1 MYTIQKNLNRLSNY
15 QPTFFLDPKEQNE
28 LKRKLKKNEYKVF
41 KPFNDSEKV
50 IFYIDE
56 EPEVI
61 LYEIKSKQ
69 ELRHQD
75 ILGTMYSLNISP
87 ELFGDILL
95 VDGKWYI
102 YILESVR
109 NYFESN
115 FLMVK
120 NSRIELEEVDLEC
133 LANYEK
139 GFEYL
144 GYIVS
149 SNRIDTIVSSICH
162 IGRSN
167 VSSMIKNKE
176 IMLNYDYLKDGSYKL
191 KENDVFSIKRVGK
204 FVYSGV
210 LKYTKSNH
218 MIIEIKKYL

>member
-1 MYTIQKNLNRLSNY
+1 
-15 QPTFFLDPKEQNE
+15 
-28 LKRKLKKNEYKVF
+28 
-41 KPFNDSEKV
+41 
-50 IFYIDE
+50 
-56 EPEVI
+56 
-61 LYEIKSKQ
+61 
-69 ELRHQD
+69 
-75 ILGTMYSLNISP
+75 MYSLNISP

-133 LANYEK
+133 LANYKK

-167 VSSMIKNKE
+167 VSDMIKNKE
-176 IMLNYDYLKDGSYKL
+176 IILNYEYLKDGSYKL
-191 KENDVFSIKRVGK
+191 KVDDVFSIKRVGK
-204 FVYSGV
+204 FVYNGV
-210 LKYTKSNH
+210 IKTTKSNH